1 MRDVSRFNDYTFQS
15 QPFPLKSTHNID
27 KQYFQ
32 NNSRVDGVKEREYL
46 VYAPRTF
53 TDLLEDLDQHDRV
66 YDASIT
72 IKATHT
78 GN

>member
-32 NNSRVDGVKEREYL
+32 NNSRVVGVKEREYL

>member
-1 MRDVSRFNDYTFQS
+1 MKDVSRFNDYTFQS

-32 NNSRVDGVKEREYL
+32 NNSRVDGVKERECL